1 MLTIQ
6 EASLWLSPPLS
17 LDSRTPSDA
26 YQLTWLSCVSRSNDG
41 LSVRPRREGSVVG
54 ASAALAR
61 CAVGDSARSLW
72 RSGVERAESRG
83 ELSDIDMVVAGE
95 DNSGFGA
102 DATTAVSCA
111 WHPRHERISPANR
124 PANISSTAQ
133 GKGHAWPGWRGVTGA
148 GGAHLLV

>member
-1 MLTIQ
+1 MSIAHMLTIQ

-61 CAVGDSARSLW
+61 CAVGDSARCLW

-111 WHPRHERISPANR
+111 WHPATSASVQRTGQLTYPA
-124 PANISSTAQ
+124 PLKA
-133 GKGHAWPGWRGVTGA
+133 KGTPGLDGVA
-148 GGAHLLV
+148 